1 MEQTIYI
8 LKDYGKIE
16 IHLKHILDAKKISR
30 GKLSSMTAMSYDLV
44 NRYYNGKVTR
54 VDLDVISRFCYAL
67 DCNVDDILFYKK
79 D

>member
-1 MEQTIYI
+1 MDHTIYT

-16 IHLKHILDAKKISR
+16 IRLKQILDAKKISR
-30 GKLSSMTAMSYDLV
+30 GKLSTMVALSYDLV

-54 VDLDVISRFCYAL
+54 VDLDVISRFCYVL
-67 DCNVDDILFYKK
+67 NCNVSDILFYKK